1 MPIDVAHRRFRSKN
15 KSDQLPYSK
24 AAAYRAVRTTIG
36 QELKA
41 RCEVPQDLP
50 HEMIA
55 LLMHLN
61 RAESL
66 SQDGQANS
74 S

>member
-1 MPIDVAHRRFRSKN
+1 MPNDAHRRFRSRDE
-15 KSDQLPYSK
+15 SDRLPYSK
-24 AAAYRAVRTTIG
+24 AAAYRALGTTIG

-41 RCEVPQDLP
+41 LYEVPQDLP
-50 HEMIA
+50 HEMIV

-61 RAESL
+61 RAESS

>member
-1 MPIDVAHRRFRSKN
+1 MPINVRRRRLRSGN
-15 KSDQLPYSK
+15 ESLPYTK
-24 AAAYRAVRTTIG
+24 VAAHRAVRTTIG

-41 RCEVPQDLP
+41 RYEIPRDLP
-50 HEMIA
+50 HEMLA

-61 RAESL
+61 RAES
-66 SQDGQANS
+66 S

>member
-1 MPIDVAHRRFRSKN
+1 
-15 KSDQLPYSK
+15 
-24 AAAYRAVRTTIG
+24 VRTTIG

-41 RCEVPQDLP
+41 RYEVPRDLP

-61 RAESL
+61 RAES
-66 SQDGQANS
+66 S